1 MPRTQSD
8 HRRQRRVLY
17 HADTFYRTHP
27 PVSSSLSRHLQ
38 QAEKHLHQGDAIA
51 AQAVCEQVLRKAP
64 RNPDALFLLGIAHLS
79 QNRPADGVTALE
91 RAIAADP
98 RHGAALEHLGLAHL
112 MLGRYAA
119 AEQVLQRATALP
131 RAPASVFMR
140 LGIAILE
147 QHRADQA
154 LPALRRAVSL
164 DATDPD
170 CHINLGRALALT
182 GDASGAAD
190 CFQAAM
196 RVAPQRPEP
205 AFNLGVLAMQADD
218 PGQAQRW
225 FERALAQAPAYI
237 DAMLNLAIVLQRQS
251 EFARASGLLEQAMT
265 LDPRNPALSNELAR
279 TLALQGRHDAAY
291 AMYRRT
297 LESDAVFAPAYEG
310 LAAACLATGRAQEA
324 VAHLRRTLEL
334 EPHNV
339 PAAAALASALF
350 EIGDLD
356 GARAQ
361 AERVVRSN
369 PEHAMSHATLAN
381 TLLVRGDIESAIA
394 ALEQGY
400 AKTHASTLL
409 GMLAYQLRQACDWKK
424 WAAAWQTMTPLL
436 ESEAPLGSP
445 FWLLCEPTTAAQ
457 QLAYTRR
464 WAAARFAGI
473 AALPLAP
480 SIRAPDRRIRIG
492 YLSSDLHDHATAY
505 LMAEVFER
513 HDREH
518 FEIFAYSHGPDD
530 HSAMLQR
537 LRNACEHF
545 IDIAREPDDVA
556 AARIRDDAL
565 DVLVDLKGYTLG
577 DRVTL
582 LARRPC
588 AIQATWLGYP
598 GTTGASF
605 MDYLIADPVVVP
617 QAAEQHYS
625 ETVLRLP
632 HCYQPNDRA
641 RAVAEPHAREA
652 YGLPSSGFV
661 FACFNQTY
669 KITPD
674 VFAAWMRLLDAVP
687 DSVLWLFDSND
698 VAKRNLLQAARE
710 HGMDDRRVIFAPRL
724 PNAEHLARYRV
735 ADLALDTFPY
745 TSHTTMSDALWCGCP
760 GIALCGDT
768 FASRVSASLLT
779 AAGLP
784 DLVTHSLPQYE
795 SLALK
800 LARSPQALQEM
811 RAQVDAARDHSPL
824 FDSTGFTRELETLYM
839 AMLNA
844 RTAATG
850 ERTLA

>member
-1 MPRTQSD
+1 MPHPQSG
-8 HRRQRRVLY
+8 HRRQQGVLY
-17 HADTFYRTHP
+17 HADTLHRTHP

-79 QNRPADGVTALE
+79 QNRPADAAPALE

-119 AEQVLQRATALP
+119 AEQVLQRAAALP

-147 QHRADQA
+147 QNRADQA

-170 CHINLGRALALT
+170 GHINLGRALALT
-182 GDASGAAD
+182 DDASGAAD

-251 EFARASGLLEQAMT
+251 EFARASALLEQAMT

-279 TLALQGRHDAAY
+279 TLALQGRHEAAY

-297 LESDAVFAPAYEG
+297 LESDAAFAPAYEG
-310 LAAACLATGRAQEA
+310 LAAACFATGRAQEA
-324 VAHLRRTLEL
+324 VAHLRSTLEL

-356 GARAQ
+356 GARTQ
-361 AERVVRSN
+361 AERVVQSN

-381 TLLVRGDIESAIA
+381 VLLVRGELEGAIA

-400 AKTHASTLL
+400 AKTQASTLL
-409 GMLAYQLRQACDWKK
+409 GMLAYQLRQACDWEK
-424 WAAAWQTMTPLL
+424 WAGAWHAMTPLL

-473 AALPLAP
+473 AAPPPRP
-480 SIRAPDRRIRIG
+480 SIREPDRRIRIG

-505 LMAEVFER
+505 LMTEVFER
-513 HDREH
+513 HDRTR

-530 HSAMLQR
+530 QSAMRHR
-537 LRNACEHF
+537 LRDACEHF
-545 IDIAREPDDVA
+545 IDIARAPDDVA

-598 GTTGASF
+598 GSTGASF

-617 QAAEQHYS
+617 EAAEQHYS
-625 ETVLRLP
+625 ESVVRLP

-641 RAVAEPHAREA
+641 RAVAEPQTREA

-687 DSVLWLFDSND
+687 ESVLWLLDSNE
-698 VAKRNLLQAARE
+698 VAKHNLLQAARE
-710 HGMDDRRVIFAPRL
+710 HGMDDRRVIFARRL

-760 GIALCGDT
+760 GIALCGET
-768 FASRVSASLLT
+768 FAARVSASLLT

-784 DLVTHSLPQYE
+784 DLVTHSLAQYE

-800 LARSPQALQEM
+800 LAHSPQAHQEV
-811 RAQVDAARDHSPL
+811 RARVVGARDHSAL
-824 FDSTGFTRELETLYM
+824 FDSTKFTRDLETLYM
-839 AMLNA
+839 QMLALQQNA
-844 RTAATG
+844 EG
-850 ERTLA
+850 